1 MPGVTKLIINEQD
14 ITVRTFEKVEYTTS
28 HMKTKEE
35 LEEAIKDTITR
46 YKEVIFGSDTPAC
59 MACLDKLRKQQVI
72 DQKTYDQRLM
82 EDTMR
87 KLAWEGLPKNILMD
101 GNTNIIRGQ
110 VRCWILKLIPHT
122 GKTNFQLI
130 FIAYI
135 DLKITCRMVEGP
147 HILNDIYTLST

>member
-14 ITVRTFEKVEYTTS
+14 ITVRTFKKVEYTTS
-28 HMKTKEE
+28 RMKTKEE
-35 LEEAIKDTITR
+35 LEEAITR

-147 HILNDIYTLST
+147 HILNNIYTLST

>member
-1 MPGVTKLIINEQD
+1 
-14 ITVRTFEKVEYTTS
+14 
-28 HMKTKEE
+28 
-35 LEEAIKDTITR
+35 
-46 YKEVIFGSDTPAC
+46 